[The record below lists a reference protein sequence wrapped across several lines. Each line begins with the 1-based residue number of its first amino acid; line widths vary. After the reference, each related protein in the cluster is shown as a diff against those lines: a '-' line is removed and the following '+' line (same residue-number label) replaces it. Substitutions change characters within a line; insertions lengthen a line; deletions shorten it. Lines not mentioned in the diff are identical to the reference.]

1 MLGQV
6 AIKKGEK
13 KKWEK
18 EKGKIRSECQDAAL
32 LLQR

>member
-6 AIKKGEK
+6 AIKKER

-18 EKGKIRSECQDAAL
+18 EKGKIRSEYQDAAF